1 MLVSTEVVLAG
12 SVWHWGVLLLPAGR
26 VGLGGKSLT
35 GVSPLPDPEGSKQ
48 DGEANQILGVQIT
61 QGDAY
66 PENGSVLE
74 SIGHGG
80 SAKDSRL
87 VSEEECF
94 VATEVVLAGSVSDTG
109 LMLVFSVTCNN
120 GGDKAEEGEGGA
132 TEMKPKPSEP

>member
-1 MLVSTEVVLAG
+1 MCYCCRSAAWAWGAKVSLA
-12 SVWHWGVLLLPAGR
+12 LALF
-26 VGLGGKSLT
+26 
-35 GVSPLPDPEGSKQ
+35 PDPEGSEQ
-48 DGEANQILGVQIT
+48 DGEAIT
-61 QGDAY
+61 KFWGCKSLTIGDAY

>member
-1 MLVSTEVVLAG
+1 MTATTSEIDEAANVT
-12 SVWHWGVLLLPAGR
+12 PAFA
-26 VGLGGKSLT
+26 LF
-35 GVSPLPDPEGSKQ
+35 PDPEGSLQ
-48 DGEANQILGVQIT
+48 DGGEAIT
-61 QGDAY
+61 KFWGCKSLTGDAY
-66 PENGSVLE
+66 PENGIVLE
-74 SIGHGG
+74 SIGLGG

>member
-1 MLVSTEVVLAG
+1 MVVS
-12 SVWHWGVLLLPAGR
+12 
-26 VGLGGKSLT
+26 
-35 GVSPLPDPEGSKQ
+35 
-48 DGEANQILGVQIT
+48 
-61 QGDAY
+61 
-66 PENGSVLE
+66 LE

-120 GGDKAEEGEGGA
+120 GGDKAEEGEGEA
-132 TEMKPKPSEP
+132 TETETEAFRTLALPPNLSQ

>member
-1 MLVSTEVVLAG
+1 M
-12 SVWHWGVLLLPAGR
+12 LLLPAGR

-74 SIGHGG
+74 SVGHGG

-87 VSEEECF
+87 VSEEEC
-94 VATEVVLAGSVSDTG
+94 LY
-109 LMLVFSVTCNN
+109 LQ
-120 GGDKAEEGEGGA
+120 K
-132 TEMKPKPSEP
+132 

>member
-1 MLVSTEVVLAG
+1 MAKPTKF
-12 SVWHWGVLLLPAGR
+12 WGC
-26 VGLGGKSLT
+26 KSLT
-35 GVSPLPDPEGSKQ
+35 
-48 DGEANQILGVQIT
+48 I
-61 QGDAY
+61 GDAY
-66 PENGSVLE
+66 PENGIVLE
-74 SIGHGG
+74 SIGLGG

>member
-12 SVWHWGVLLLPAGR
+12 SV
-26 VGLGGKSLT
+26 SDT
-35 GVSPLPDPEGSKQ
+35 GVCYCCRPAAWAWGAKVSLALALFPDPEGSKQ

-66 PENGSVLE
+66 PENGIVLE
-74 SIGHGG
+74 SIGLGG

-109 LMLVFSVTCNN
+109 VCYC
-120 GGDKAEEGEGGA
+120 
-132 TEMKPKPSEP
+132 

>member
-1 MLVSTEVVLAG
+1 M
-12 SVWHWGVLLLPAGR
+12 LLLPAGR

-132 TEMKPKPSEP
+132 TERNRSLPNPSLPPNLSQ